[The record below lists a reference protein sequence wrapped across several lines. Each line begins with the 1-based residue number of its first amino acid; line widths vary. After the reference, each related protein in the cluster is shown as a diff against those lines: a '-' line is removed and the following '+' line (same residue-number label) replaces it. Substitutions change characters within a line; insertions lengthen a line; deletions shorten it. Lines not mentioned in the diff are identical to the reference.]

1 MTTTA
6 ASTGSVQLNMS
17 IQSISISISIS
28 ASIST
33 STATATLTA
42 SSASREF
49 WRFPRTERV
58 FQPPAILDMHT
69 NTYYTYEHSEG
80 GSSSRGA
87 GVSLACPTNCKYL
100 QTAAGKQIC
109 VRFLWLLLLLFFL
122 FLFLFFLLCLFT
134 TVRGICLSFTLCRL
148 CPARAIGNTRA
159 LRLLIL
165 HKNLA
170 QAFSSRH
177 AICSRR
183 RRRRSRRTRATISD
197 TNVTTGM
204 LLDM

>member
-1 MTTTA
+1 MTMTA

-17 IQSISISISIS
+17 IQSISISIS

-58 FQPPAILDMHT
+58 LPPPAILDMHT
-69 NTYYTYEHSEG
+69 NTFTYEHSEG
-80 GSSSRGA
+80 GSSRGA

-109 VRFLWLLLLLFFL
+109 VRFLWLLLLFF
-122 FLFLFFLLCLFT
+122 FLFFLIF
-134 TVRGICLSFTLCRL
+134 F
-148 CPARAIGNTRA
+148 A
-159 LRLLIL
+159 LLIY
-165 HKNLA
+165 H
-170 QAFSSRH
+170 SSR
-177 AICSRR
+177 
-183 RRRRSRRTRATISD
+183 
-197 TNVTTGM
+197 
-204 LLDM
+204 DMFVVHVVSAMPGAGYW